1 MILGSMSMFGTA
13 SAYENYTF
21 THLKGK
27 DGLPHQQVESMAFD
41 RDGMLWI
48 GTRNGLTKYDG
59 YSFVTYYC
67 SPGDSTTIT
76 DNFIRKVFV
85 DSDNNVWIGT
95 DSGICR
101 YRRGMDNFKRYHV
114 HGEPVTQIVQT
125 GSGTVACGS
134 FRIYKWD
141 RNEDSMVNVARR
153 REDLIAGMYAAS
165 DNRICVATNMSV
177 FYLDIDTGRMTA
189 LSPDI
194 YSDFL
199 PGRDV
204 IVPLI
209 IDRRGRFWIGRDGD
223 GVVCVNPDTG
233 QKKVYHAGMLSDGTV
248 RCITEDSNGCIW
260 LGTERGM
267 TMINPDTGDI
277 DIMVEQYGSSNDL
290 SDNHIYCIAADRHDN
305 IWAGTYFGGVNLMLR
320 SSMRFSWLPP
330 GYNGQSLRGKVVRR
344 MVETKPGELWM
355 ATEDGGVNI
364 LNPATG
370 DVKPF
375 DAIDG
380 IGTNVHEL
388 NFDRNANEIW
398 IGTFR
403 NGLFRYNLSTR
414 RYKHYTA
421 SNSKLKSNLIFAMA
435 RQNNGTGRLWVATTL
450 GLMYYDPATD
460 DFMPVNHPVLD
471 YNFSYCLLPDRMGN
485 IWVGTVIKGLFR
497 IDGRTGDIV
506 NWNAESESA
515 HGLKDNY
522 ITSLFEDNSG
532 RLFIGTNNSGV
543 QVLDVDGVRFRD
555 IPGTASEW
563 GTVCCIADD
572 DKNDIWIT
580 SSHGLVKMDAGDLSY
595 TRFTTLDGL
604 PENQFNFSSIL
615 QASDGKIYCGTVNGL
630 VSFSPSVAK
639 KSNSELPV
647 HLGGLTLNNDL
658 ITACT
663 PGSPLDTFLDAMKV
677 LELEYDESR
686 MFGIDY
692 GVINPSGTDNVRYQI
707 FIDGLDGGWRDV
719 GTLRR
724 FTATKIPYGTYV
736 FNVRAL
742 ASGEDWEASPV
753 KTLKLLI
760 APPWYMS
767 PTAWLCYA
775 VLAALACYALYR
787 LFHWRIK
794 DRQRKNL
801 IQLERAKKDE
811 LNRAKM
817 EFFTNISHELKT
829 PLSLIIAPLKHIS
842 SDASL
847 SDASRSLL
855 STAIANTSKMVE
867 LINELVTFNRVES
880 GNFRLLLHKGNPLT
894 LIETVSGYFRNPALD
909 KNITI
914 NVMTR
919 NNGEDVWFS
928 ATYLECVL
936 GNLLSNAIKYT
947 DDGGVVDVKASIVER
962 DDNSVYV
969 KIEVKDTGRG
979 IEPDELDCIF
989 HKYYRIKSGYDARN
1003 SGWGVGL
1010 ATVKKL
1016 VEAHKGSVSVS
1027 SAVGKGSRFVVYLN
1041 VTPGAFEDSA
1051 YVDSATPQSLPGH
1064 PGLISNTLA
1073 VYDGARGCESASDDD
1088 GRVSMLIVEDNPQL
1102 LHFLA
1107 DDFSKTYNVFT
1118 ATDGVQA
1125 LAVTAEHPIDIVVSD
1140 VMMPEMDG
1148 IELCERLKN
1157 DLSTS
1162 HIPVILLT
1170 AKSDEESTFA
1180 GFKSGAEAYVAKPFD
1195 PQLLELRVR
1204 NILRARQ
1211 AYINSRMTGSPS
1223 AEIEDEMPQ
1232 FNEFDNGFI
1241 ARVNGIVDTNMDNS
1255 EFSIADI
1262 TKALGL
1268 SRSLLHIKMKTFFNM
1283 SMSDYIKKRRMAKAC
1298 ELLKQG
1304 NNVSE
1309 TAYKTGFADP
1319 SYFSKV
1325 FRKTFGMSP
1334 SDYISSH

>member
-1 MILGSMSMFGTA
+1 MVLGSMPGTVY
-13 SAYENYTF
+13 AYENYTF
-21 THLKGK
+21 SHFKGK
-27 DGLPHQQVESMAFD
+27 DGLPHQQVEAMAFD
-41 RDGMLWI
+41 HDGMLWI

-67 SPGDSTTIT
+67 TPGDSATIT
-76 DNFIRKVFV
+76 DNFIHKVFV
-85 DSDNNVWIGT
+85 DADNNVWIGT

-101 YRRGMDNFKRYHV
+101 YLRDTDTFKRYDV
-114 HGEPVTQIVQT
+114 YGESVYHIAQT
-125 GSGTVACGS
+125 GRGTVVSGGL
-134 FRIYKWD
+134 RIYRWN
-141 RNEDSMVNVARR
+141 RNDDSMVNVARKH
-153 REDLIAGMYAAS
+153 ENLVVGMDATS
-165 DNRICVATNMSV
+165 DNRIFILTNRWISTI
-177 FYLDIDTGRMTA
+177 DIDTRNEISFNSD
-189 LSPDI
+189 L

-199 PGRDV
+199 PGTDA
-204 IVPLI
+204 IAPMITDHKGQL
-209 IDRRGRFWIGRDGD
+209 WIGRDGK
-223 GVVCVNPDTG
+223 GVMCVNPDTG
-233 QKKVYHAGMLSDGTV
+233 QKKVYGADMLSDGTV
-248 RCITEDSNGCIW
+248 RCMAEDSRGCIW
-260 LGTERGM
+260 LGTEAGV
-267 TMINPDTGDI
+267 TIIDPSTDDI
-277 DIMVEQYGSSNDL
+277 DIITEQYGSSSSL
-290 SDNHIYCIAADRHDN
+290 SDNHIYCIAIDRYDN
-305 IWAGTYFGGVNLMLR
+305 VWVGTYFGGVNLMLR
-320 SSMRFSWLPP
+320 NSMKFLRIQP
-330 GYNGQSLRGKVVRR
+330 GYNDRSLRGKVVRR
-344 MVETKPGELWM
+344 VIEPEPEVLWM

-364 LNPATG
+364 LDLATG
-370 DVKPF
+370 DVRFF
-375 DAIDG
+375 DEIPELG
-380 IGTNVHEL
+380 SNVHEL
-388 NFDRNANEIW
+388 YFDRQTRDIW

-403 NGLFRYNLSTR
+403 TGLFRYNLQTG
-414 RYKHYTA
+414 RYKHYTV

-435 RQNNGTGRLWVATTL
+435 WQNNVSGRLWVATTL

-471 YNFSYCLLPDRMGN
+471 YNFSYCLLPDRKGN
-485 IWVGTVIKGLFR
+485 LWVGTVIKGLFR
-497 IDGRTGDIV
+497 IDGETGDII
-506 NWNAESESA
+506 NWNTESGPA
-515 HGLKDNY
+515 DGLKDNY

-532 RLFIGTNNSGV
+532 RIFLGTNNNGV
-543 QVLDVDGVRFRD
+543 QILDGNSLKFRD
-555 IPGTASEW
+555 IPGTALEW
-563 GTVCCIADD
+563 GTVCCIDD
-572 DKNDIWIT
+572 DEKNDIWIT
-580 SSHGLVKMDAGDLSY
+580 TSRGLVKMDSDNLSY
-595 TRFTTLDGL
+595 IRFTTLDGL

-615 QASDGKIYCGTVNGL
+615 LASDGRMYCGTVNGL
-630 VSFSPSVAK
+630 VSFSPDIAK
-639 KSNSELPV
+639 NSDSKLSV
-647 HLGGLTLNNDL
+647 HLRGLTLNNDL
-658 ITACT
+658 IT
-663 PGSPLDTFLDAMKV
+663 PGSADSPLTVALDATDV
-677 LELEYDESR
+677 LELDYDESR

-707 FIDGLDGGWRDV
+707 FIDGLDRGWRDV

-742 ASGEDWEASPV
+742 ASGEDWESSPI
-753 KTLKLLI
+753 KTLKLRI

-767 PTAWLCYA
+767 PTAWTFYVVFTL
-775 VLAALACYALYR
+775 LICYALYL
-787 LFHWRIK
+787 LFLWRMK
-794 DRQRKNL
+794 EKQRKKMDQIN
-801 IQLERAKKDE
+801 QENREE
-811 LNRAKM
+811 LNREKL

-829 PLSLIIAPLKHIS
+829 PLSLILAPLKQLS
-842 SDASL
+842 ANESL
-847 SDASRSLL
+847 SDESRRRL

-880 GNFRLLLHKGNPLT
+880 GNFRLLLCKGNPLT
-894 LIETVSGYFRNPALD
+894 LIETVSGYFRNPALG

-914 NVMTR
+914 NVMTQ

-947 DDGGVVDVKASIVER
+947 DEGGVVDVKASIVER

-979 IEPDELDCIF
+979 IEPEELDCIF
-989 HKYYRIKSGYDARN
+989 HKYYRIKSGYDAQN

-1027 SAVGKGSRFVVYLN
+1027 SAVGKGSTFVVYLN

-1051 YVDSATPQSLPGH
+1051 YVDSDTPQSLPEH

-1073 VYDGARGCESASDDD
+1073 VYDGARGGESASNDD
-1088 GRVSMLIVEDNPQL
+1088 GRMSMLIVEDNPQL

-1118 ATDGVQA
+1118 ASDGIQA

-1170 AKSDEESTFA
+1170 AKNDKESTFA

-1195 PQLLELRVR
+1195 PELLELRVK
-1204 NILRARQ
+1204 NILRVRK
-1211 AYINSRMTGSPS
+1211 AYINSQIKDSK
-1223 AEIEDEMPQ
+1223 EDNIEEDMPQ

-1241 ARVNGIVDTNMDNS
+1241 ARVNDIVDTNMDNS

-1262 TKALGL
+1262 TKALGI

-1309 TAYKTGFADP
+1309 TAYRTGFADP
-1319 SYFSKV
+1319 NYFSKV

-1334 SDYISSH
+1334 TDYISNNS